1 MKFGKQFIF
10 YKIPEWSEFYFDYA
24 AVKTILK
31 FLDNRKN
38 KKKGLKKL
46 KKLKKRLSKIDP
58 NEIALAVKNYYS
70 ELEKENQNENVN
82 LIQNE
87 KENNKKEEL
96 IKNIEDLS
104 EYSNT
109 EKLNYF
115 INFYKSK
122 VQIIEDFFM
131 QKLNEYKSNLEN
143 LEQKIDLNK
152 LNIKE
157 RESNIDKKENAERDE
172 LGYAVSWKRALSNL
186 YNFTSWLHSYHS
198 INLLAIKKIQKKTK
212 KIFKLNNIEE
222 IEDELI
228 KADNTFQIFNSL
240 DKLVDLRKKIKVLY
254 AKELTKGNLKK
265 ATEELDQRLRG
276 GSRIKHTKLIF
287 FYMGIILSSFFFF
300 MLLNNITPEKNNSF
314 IYFFP
319 AYNFSFV
326 IIEIMMGIGLNIEI
340 LRKYRINYIYIFEID
355 PDSRLGSAEMF
366 QNAFLMLT
374 IWMICLVLSKLT
386 LCFNFFQSEYSLFSL
401 ILNCLLILFLFLP
414 FHCMY
419 YSFRRG
425 VIQTLI
431 RNFFPI
437 GKNTVRF
444 KDFVFGDIL
453 TSLNKPFAS
462 LILSYCLLACDECRK
477 ENKRIKECN
486 RNTISALIVL
496 FYPFLIRFTQCINRY
511 YYTKEA
517 WPHLG
522 NTLKYIGGL
531 ANAIFGWLYGN
542 NKSFKF
548 LHILIGCIS
557 QSYMLFWD
565 IYVDWG
571 LGSFTS
577 KNFFLRD
584 KIVYPKFM
592 YYSAIL
598 IDMILRFSWLSN
610 FFNWYFVT
618 QDEWK
623 NFILAILEAYR
634 RIQWCVFR
642 IENENTNNP
651 EKYRTILAIPELP
664 VD

>member
-122 VQIIEDFFM
+122 VQIVEDFFM

-300 MLLNNITPEKNNSF
+300 ILLNNITPEKNNSF

-374 IWMICLVLSKLT
+374 I
-386 LCFNFFQSEYSLFSL
+386 
-401 ILNCLLILFLFLP
+401 
-414 FHCMY
+414 
-419 YSFRRG
+419 
-425 VIQTLI
+425 
-431 RNFFPI
+431 
-437 GKNTVRF
+437 
-444 KDFVFGDIL
+444 
-453 TSLNKPFAS
+453 
-462 LILSYCLLACDECRK
+462 
-477 ENKRIKECN
+477 
-486 RNTISALIVL
+486 
-496 FYPFLIRFTQCINRY
+496 
-511 YYTKEA
+511 
-517 WPHLG
+517 
-522 NTLKYIGGL
+522 
-531 ANAIFGWLYGN
+531 
-542 NKSFKF
+542 
-548 LHILIGCIS
+548 
-557 QSYMLFWD
+557 
-565 IYVDWG
+565 
-571 LGSFTS
+571 
-577 KNFFLRD
+577 
-584 KIVYPKFM
+584 
-592 YYSAIL
+592 
-598 IDMILRFSWLSN
+598 
-610 FFNWYFVT
+610 
-618 QDEWK
+618 
-623 NFILAILEAYR
+623 
-634 RIQWCVFR
+634 
-642 IENENTNNP
+642 
-651 EKYRTILAIPELP
+651 
-664 VD
+664 